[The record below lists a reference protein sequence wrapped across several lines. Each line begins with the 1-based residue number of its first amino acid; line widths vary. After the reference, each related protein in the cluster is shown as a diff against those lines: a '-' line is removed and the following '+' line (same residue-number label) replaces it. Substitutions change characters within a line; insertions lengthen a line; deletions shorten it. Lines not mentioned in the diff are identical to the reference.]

1 MRLVGVPVGGTGMI
15 SAWPWTPSAMPEL
28 SATPRSLPL
37 AMLAVVQSVDE
48 FARVSTQKP
57 SQRRTQGSCVLSG
70 SVAG

>member
-1 MRLVGVPVGGTGMI
+1 
-15 SAWPWTPSAMPEL
+15 MPEL
-28 SATPRSLPL
+28 SATPRSVPL